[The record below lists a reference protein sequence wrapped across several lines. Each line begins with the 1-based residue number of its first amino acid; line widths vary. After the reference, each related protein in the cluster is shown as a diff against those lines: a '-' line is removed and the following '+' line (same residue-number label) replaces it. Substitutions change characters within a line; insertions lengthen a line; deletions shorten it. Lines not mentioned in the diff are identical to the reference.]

1 MNQKDVVLSSG
12 QVTVTEPEQ
21 KDWLRRVIPLPKEV
35 SLCAKVILPPED
47 IALVLRSGAG
57 DIEKNAFGQIETLF
71 RQTTGAVP
79 DGGKFTVIVGVMDDR
94 GELCDCKVGQAERLR
109 GAPNRDQGYI
119 IQPSGDDKLLVTAI
133 DEVGVFY
140 GVQTFVQ
147 LLSPCLSSGQAVIP
161 LAEVFDWP
169 DTEER
174 GVWNHPEEEE
184 WMEWTSEVKLNYSN
198 TPRTDLK
205 RIERG
210 QPNRAS
216 FDAEFA
222 RKAQLRG
229 YRSIAQ
235 ITHLNFLHLHG
246 LFEAYPELAG
256 KGDGALAGHYHAH
269 RRGGH
274 QHRVPF
280 AAHPKLAEILA
291 EWMTDLARQGAREIC
306 CWLTERPAEDGR
318 PETADVGQFVLE
330 ARACLNAWREA
341 REAYPDLEMRLF
353 LSTTTF
359 QRDYRVLAEA
369 PPEIKVIR
377 CCITEEERIQHLPR
391 DLFRNPLFD
400 HYAEQGRWIGTYD
413 VPLNANGRV
422 ETPEFK
428 IPMRSAHRIRDFVG
442 QLVKRRYVLICGM
455 MAWQTTTRETCEF
468 NVTAMAEWAWNA
480 EGRDEREFA
489 LAYAMRKGLNHEKVA
504 EWSDIMGP
512 VSFDVFDSMWPEC
525 YAWGIAIDLVK
536 RRDRPYL
543 GEGMFRYYES
553 PEAFTEKLAAC
564 DRAMAAAQSI
574 ENPDFAN
581 ETRVVRSYVDLAR
594 TIWQV
599 AFLVASDELDSP
611 AGQTKLQGQLRELES
626 AGAENV
632 SAIDHWRSGLG
643 PKPWHQRVHDA
654 ITGTSNTVD
663 EIKRH
668 VTACYLSAITSD
680 E

>member
-1 MNQKDVVLSSG
+1 MNSSCT
-12 QVTVTEPEQ
+12 TVTEQEQ
-21 KDWLRRVIPLPKEV
+21 KEWVQRVIPLPKEI
-35 SLCAKVILPPED
+35 SLDAKVVLSPDD
-47 IALVLRSGAG
+47 IALVLRTNAG
-57 DIEKNAFGQIETLF
+57 DIEKNALGEIEQLF
-71 RQTTGAVP
+71 RQRSGGAP
-79 DGGKFTVIVGVMDDR
+79 ADGKFTIIVGVMDDR
-94 GELCDCKVGQAERLR
+94 GELCGCKVDQAERLR
-109 GAPNRDQGYI
+109 GVPNRSQAYI
-119 IQPSGDDKLLVTAI
+119 IQPSGEDKLLVTAI

-140 GVQTFVQ
+140 GVQTLVQ
-147 LLSPCLSSGQAVIP
+147 LLSPDLSSSQAVIP
-161 LAEVFDWP
+161 LADLFDWP

-184 WMEWTSEVKLNYSN
+184 WMEWNSEVKLNYSN
-198 TPRTDLK
+198 TPLTVLK
-205 RIERG
+205 RIERDR
-210 QPNRAS
+210 PNRAS

-229 YRSIAQ
+229 YRSVVQ
-235 ITHLNFLHLHG
+235 LTHLNFLHLDG

-280 AAHPKLAEILA
+280 AAHPKLAKILA

-306 CWLTERPAEDGR
+306 CWLSERPAEDGR

-330 ARACLNAWREA
+330 ARACVNAWREA
-341 REAYPDLEMRLF
+341 CEEYPDLEIRLF

-359 QRDYRVLAEA
+359 ERDYRVLAEV

-391 DLFRNPLFD
+391 DLFSNPLFD
-400 HYAEQGRWIGTYD
+400 HYAEQGRWFGTYD

-428 IPMRSAHRIRDFVG
+428 IPMRSAHRIRDFVR
-442 QLVKRRYVLICGM
+442 QMINRRYSLISGM

-480 EGRDEREFA
+480 EGRDEHEFA
-489 LAYAMRKGLNHEKVA
+489 LAYATRKGLNPEKVA

-512 VSFDVFDSMWPEC
+512 LSFDVFDSMWPEC
-525 YAWGIAIDLVK
+525 YAWGLAIDLIK
-536 RRDRPYL
+536 RREHPYL
-543 GEGMFRYYES
+543 GEGMFRYYGS

-564 DRAMAAAQSI
+564 DRATNAAQSI

-599 AFLVASDELDSP
+599 ALIIASDELELP
-611 AGQTKLQGQLRELES
+611 ASQGKLQGHLRELEA

-632 SAIDHWRSGLG
+632 SAIRHWRTGLG
-643 PKPWHQRVHDA
+643 PEPWHKRVHDA

-663 EIKRH
+663 KIKRH
-668 VTACYLSAITSD
+668 VTTCYLTSVAND
-680 E
+680 KCE